1 MDRKQVAAA
10 SKFFMYETER
20 LKVLLT
26 RASWA
31 HFGLPNFAVGCLS
44 YGLQLLSGRN
54 FSTDGF

>member
-10 SKFFMYETER
+10 SKFFMYETEP

-31 HFGLPNFAVGCLS
+31 HFGLPIFAVGCLS
-44 YGLQLLSGRN
+44 YGL
-54 FSTDGF
+54 